1 MKKVESIWAELSAKA
16 QEASQEVAQEST
28 ELSAE
33 EVKLAGVQDAEAIYK
48 RLVKDTQA
56 QASILMK
63 VEAELKS
70 LAQDAKEL
78 ANIEQRLEA
87 MAKELGVDPDSY
99 HYEAATWTSN
109 LNKYANEV
117 GVISNKL

>member
-1 MKKVESIWAELSAKA
+1 MKKVESIWAELSAK
-16 QEASQEVAQEST
+16 AQEST

-48 RLVKDTQA
+48 RIVKGAQA

-63 VEAELKS
+63 VERELNS

-78 ANIEQRLEA
+78 AKIEQRLEA

-99 HYEAATWTSN
+99 HYEGSLWVSSLT
-109 LNKYANEV
+109 KYANEV

>member
-1 MKKVESIWAELSAKA
+1 MKQVEKIWAELSAKA
-16 QEASQEVAQEST
+16 QEVAQEST

-33 EVKLAGVQDAEAIYK
+33 EVKLAAMQDADAIYNK
-48 RLVKDTQA
+48 IVKGRQA

-63 VEAELKS
+63 VEGELKS

-78 ANIEQRLEA
+78 AKIEQRLEA

-109 LNKYANEV
+109 LSKYANEV